1 MGGVR
6 LSSFVK
12 RCVLAHMKRMA
23 LLVFAVVIPSSLLIS
38 LIGMIAAE
46 LPVREML
53 AVVLCGC
60 GAGLLVF
67 ASMLFQTIRFVRM
80 IRRQE
85 EIFGVNFSQEQFAPT
100 APKAR
105 KLNQQFFSSASW
117 YMCEGCWAFHRR
129 YITKITQQN
138 KHIRRGGRQ
147 YIAHVKTIDDK
158 AWKLYMK
165 SASDQNNFYT
175 WWKSGRK

>member
-1 MGGVR
+1 M
-6 LSSFVK
+6 SSFVK

-23 LLVFAVVIPSSLLIS
+23 LLVFGIVVPVSLLIS
-38 LIGMIAAE
+38 LTGMIAAE
-46 LPVREML
+46 LPVREVL
-53 AVVLCGC
+53 AVALCGC

-67 ASMLFQTIRFVRM
+67 ASMLFQTIRFIRM

-117 YMCEGCWAFHRR
+117 YMCEGCWAFHQR
-129 YITKITQQN
+129 YITKITQQS

-147 YIAHVKTIDDK
+147 YIAHVKTIDGK
-158 AWKLYMK
+158 TWKLYME
-165 SASDQNNFYT
+165 SASDLKKFYHWYQET
-175 WWKSGRK
+175 DK